1 MISREYIERGLEEFF
16 NEYATVICPWGHIT
30 ERIHPTYRNFFTC
43 VDDINRVVANRKR
56 GK

>member
-1 MISREYIERGLEEFF
+1 MMTKEYIAKDVF
-16 NEYATVICPWGHIT
+16 YTYVTAISMGHIT
-30 ERIHPTYRNFFTC
+30 DRILPTHRNFFTC